1 MSVMLHLLWIVQ
13 GVLGILY
20 IGMDKGKNL
29 PIGYSRDELWTL
41 KPPLQKEAKDVSV
54 SNHVKQLIMEYGIRR
69 IPRPYRRSR
78 AGVKLLQRIRKIASI
93 ANNVHYSESSRS
105 RTKLE
110 KRCLVPLVPPLIKE
124 KKEKKYNDRI
134 YLALANVRSIL
145 GKIDEVQMEVHRHK
159 LDLLVITESWLT
171 KDDHVTSNVP
181 PDGFDI
187 VSIPRN
193 NGCRGGG
200 ISLLYKTSSVKMLS
214 TKSYDW
220 SSCEMADF
228 HIKIGNKEIIL
239 CAVYRPPQLNVMEFL
254 QDFTS
259 YWENTIT
266 STCERIFIG
275 DFNIRVDKDGDPNT
289 VMFKDCL
296 ESLNLTCKV
305 DFLTHELGHTLDIVI
320 LDNTSSLIP
329 IVNQGCFISDHS
341 LIYMELMVGREL
353 VEPKA
358 KMCRRLSKVDH
369 GVLGIKLGELVDRI
383 ISNADGKDVSLLA
396 HEYEVEIK
404 GVLDEISPMVKV
416 KQKSKTP
423 FPWMTEDV
431 KREVALRRSKE

>member
-1 MSVMLHLLWIVQ
+1 
-13 GVLGILY
+13 
-20 IGMDKGKNL
+20 MDKGKNL
-29 PIGYSRDELWTL
+29 PIGYSRDELRTL
-41 KPPLQKEAKDVSV
+41 KPPSQKEAKYVSV
-54 SNHVKQLIMEYGIRR
+54 SNHVKQQIMEYGIRR

-78 AGVKLLQRIRKIASI
+78 AGVKLLRQIRKIASI
-93 ANNVHYSESSRS
+93 VNNVPIISESRRS

-124 KKEKKYNDRI
+124 KKYKDRI
-134 YLALANVRSIL
+134 YLALANVRSIH
-145 GKIDEVQMEVHRHK
+145 GKIDEVHMELHRHK
-159 LDLLVITESWLT
+159 LNLLVITESWLS

-193 NGCRGGG
+193 NGCRVSG
-200 ISLLYKTSSVKMLS
+200 ICLLYKTSSIKMLN

-220 SSCEMADF
+220 TSCEMADF
-228 HIKIGNKEIIL
+228 HIKVGNKEIIL

-266 STCERIFIG
+266 STCEHIFTG

-289 VMFKDCL
+289 IIFKDCL

-305 DFLTHELGHTLDIVI
+305 NFPTHELGHTLDLVI
-320 LDNTSSLIP
+320 LDNASSLTP
-329 IVNQGCFISDHS
+329 MVNQGCFISDHNV
-341 LIYMELMVGREL
+341 IYMELMVSREL
-353 VEPKA
+353 VELKA
-358 KMCRRLSKVDH
+358 KMCRRLSKIDH
-369 GVLGIKLGELVDRI
+369 EVLGIKLGELVDRI
-383 ISNADGKDVSLLA
+383 ISNADGIDVSMLA

-416 KQKSKTP
+416 KQKTKTP

-431 KREVALRRSKE
+431 KREVALRRSKERKWKAIKSQYDY

>member
-1 MSVMLHLLWIVQ
+1 
-13 GVLGILY
+13 
-20 IGMDKGKNL
+20 MDMGKNL
-29 PIGYSRDELWTL
+29 PIGYSRGKLWTL
-41 KPPLQKEAKDVSV
+41 KPPSQKDAKHVFV
-54 SNHVKQLIMEYGIRR
+54 SNHVKHGIMEYGIRR

-78 AGVKLLQRIRKIASI
+78 AGVKLLQQIRKIASI
-93 ANNVHYSESSRS
+93 VNNVSIILESRSS

-124 KKEKKYNDRI
+124 KKYKDRI
-134 YLALANVRSIL
+134 YLALANVRSIR
-145 GKIDEVQMEVHRHK
+145 GKIDEVQMELHRHS
-159 LDLLVITESWLT
+159 LDLVVITESWLS

-193 NGCRGGG
+193 NGSRGGG
-200 ISLLYKTSSVKMLS
+200 ICLLYKTSSIKMLN

-220 SSCEMADF
+220 TSCEMADF
-228 HIKIGNKEIIL
+228 HIKAGNKEIIL
-239 CAVYRPPQLNVMEFL
+239 CAVYHPPQLSVLEFL

-266 STCERIFIG
+266 STCEHIFIG
-275 DFNIRVDKDGDPNT
+275 DFNIRVDKDEDPNT
-289 VMFKDCL
+289 IIFKDCL

-305 DFLTHELGHTLDIVI
+305 DFPTHELGHTLDLVI
-320 LDNTSSLIP
+320 LDNASSLISM
-329 IVNQGCFISDHS
+329 VNQGCFISDHS
-341 LIYMELMVGREL
+341 LIYMELMVSREL

-369 GVLGIKLGELVDRI
+369 EVLGIKLGESVDRI
-383 ISNADGKDVSLLA
+383 ISNADGIDVSMLA

-404 GVLDEISPMVKV
+404 GVLDEISPMVKI
-416 KQKSKTP
+416 KQKTKTP

-431 KREVALRRSKE
+431 KREVALRRSKERKWKASKSQYDY